1 MKIAMFAS
9 EALPLSKTG
18 GLADVTYALSKE
30 LVKGGN
36 EVILISPFYPCVKK
50 KNYKFNKGTCTKFN
64 KLERS

>member
-30 LVKGGN
+30 LVKGGD

-50 KNYKFNKGTCTKFN
+50 KNYKNSILTTN
-64 KLERS
+64 V